1 MRFKGK
7 IDWWFW
13 IVMLGGDALLVA
25 ALLMPEGTRI
35 MGTAILIFYNL
46 ICLPFVIRNYVEVT
60 DEKVTV
66 AFGFMKNSIPTK
78 EIKEVYGTH
87 NPISSTAAS
96 LDRIVIRGR
105 QREMMCAVKEKEKF
119 FSYLKEKN
127 PDIEVGA
134 KSEKSGTGK
143 LEKGTIIFCLVVF
156 VVVGILLVTGDIKM
170 KYEDTSF
177 TIEASYWQD
186 REIAYDEIDDIEYRD
201 EKIGGSR
208 TGGFGSFR
216 LLMGRFKNDE
226 FGSYLRYTYANCDAG
241 VIVSIGDHK
250 IVLSGKDKESTREI
264 YDELVERCQ
273 K

>member
-13 IVMLGGDALLVA
+13 IVMLGGDALLVMT
-25 ALLMPEGTRI
+25 LLMPEGGRI
-35 MGTAILIFYNL
+35 MGTAVLVFYNL
-46 ICLPFVIRNYVEVT
+46 IFLPFVIRNYVEVT
-60 DEKVTV
+60 DENVKVV
-66 AFGFMKNSIPTK
+66 FGFMNTSIPTK

-96 LDRIVIRGR
+96 LDRIVISGKQR
-105 QREMMCAVKEKEKF
+105 QLMCAVKEKEKF

-127 PDIEVGA
+127 PQIEVSV
-134 KSEKSGTGK
+134 KTKKSGATK

-156 VVVGILLVTGDIKM
+156 AAVGILLVTGDIKI
-170 KYEDTSF
+170 KYGDTSF
-177 TIEASYWQD
+177 TIKASYWQD
-186 REIAYDEIDDIEYRD
+186 REIAYDEIDNIEYRD
-201 EKIGGSR
+201 EKISGFR

-241 VIVSIGDHK
+241 VIVNIGDHK